1 MFRRINSITP
11 FSGKPNCAN
20 TASKG
25 VRSSQAI
32 SMTLS
37 ISLSV
42 KFLIFSLI
50 SFLVMFSK
58 QLEKRDV
65 YLGQNRHAGS
75 EKKRNLKRVQ

>member
-1 MFRRINSITP
+1 MLRRINSITP
-11 FSGKPNCAN
+11 FSGNPNCAN

-37 ISLSV
+37 ISLSL

-50 SFLVMFSK
+50 SFLVMTAK
-58 QLEKRDV
+58 QTEKRDV
-65 YLGQNRHAGS
+65 YLGQNQHAVS
-75 EKKRNLKRVQ
+75 KNS